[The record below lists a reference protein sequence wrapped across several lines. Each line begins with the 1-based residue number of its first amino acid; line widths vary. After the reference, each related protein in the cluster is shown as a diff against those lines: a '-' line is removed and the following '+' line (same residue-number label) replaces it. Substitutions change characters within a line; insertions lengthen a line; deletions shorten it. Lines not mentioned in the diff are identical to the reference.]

1 MTLHCAGFF
10 LTEISFCVILETPT
24 TLNGVTMYSKAE
36 YFANQAVY
44 TLQMPSAEA
53 IRYIRRNAG
62 VGLEEAESVF
72 RSVIVFHKQK

>member
-1 MTLHCAGFF
+1 M
-10 LTEISFCVILETPT
+10 
-24 TLNGVTMYSKAE
+24 NQKAE

-62 VGLEEAESVF
+62 VDSAEAEATF
-72 RSVIVFHKQK
+72 RAVITFYKTR

>member
-1 MTLHCAGFF
+1 
-10 LTEISFCVILETPT
+10 
-24 TLNGVTMYSKAE
+24 MYTKAE

-62 VGLEEAESVF
+62 VGLAEAESMLKAVLT
-72 RSVIVFHKQK
+72 FHKTK

>member
-1 MTLHCAGFF
+1 
-10 LTEISFCVILETPT
+10 
-24 TLNGVTMYSKAE
+24 MYSKAE